1 MPLYGGNRDIRFFK
15 GLNTELLHK
24 IIEQQVGY
32 YKPKLEE
39 STTNVYGE
47 SLNKF
52 WIGPVLIK
60 CLIDRGDFEWST
72 DEFGPDNKRSF
83 SFRFLKDDLINANV
97 VPEVG
102 DVVLWNEGY
111 FEVNALNENQLIVG
125 KDPDYAYSDNVT
137 NHGSSLSIILQAH
150 YTRPE
155 KLGIVQDR
163 L

>member
-1 MPLYGGNRDIRFFK
+1 MPLYGGNRDIGFFK
-15 GLNTELLHK
+15 GLNKELLHK

-47 SLNKF
+47 ALNKF

-83 SFRFLKDDLINANV
+83 SFRFLKDDLINVNV

-150 YTRPE
+150 YARPE
-155 KLGIVQDR
+155 KLGIKQDR